1 MIHNNFYLKYY
12 FINNFDAK
20 NLKKLDKNTCIIY
33 RNYKNKTKIE
43 KIILLKN
50 YCKKNKIK
58 LYLSNN
64 IKLAMRLNLDGAYI
78 PSFNKNLDHLSY
90 NFKKNFTLL
99 GSAHNFNEI
108 KVKEIQNVEFIF
120 LSSLFKFNKNYL
132 GFNKFNK
139 LATYTNLKVIALGGI
154 NNENRRK
161 LKLTKCY
168 GFAGISYFE

>member
-1 MIHNNFYLKYY
+1 
-12 FINNFDAK
+12 
-20 NLKKLDKNTCIIY
+20 
-33 RNYKNKTKIE
+33 
-43 KIILLKN
+43 
-50 YCKKNKIK
+50 
-58 LYLSNN
+58 
-64 IKLAMRLNLDGAYI
+64 MRLNLDGAYI

-139 LATYTNLKVIALGGI
+139 LTTYTNLKVIALGGI

-161 LKLTKCY
+161 LKLTKCF